1 MSTTDAIEVARRI
14 DRNACR
20 ASSAGARHATNGV
33 AFRAEPMD
41 LDRLV
46 SRLNPLVACLLRSP
60 LHPLLSG
67 GVMLVQVT
75 GRRTGRR
82 YWIPVG
88 YQREGDRITVLV
100 SRARRKQWWR
110 NYREPGP
117 VAVLLE
123 GRMLHGRAHVVRSDS
138 AAFRTAIETTL
149 RRLPALGGQFGVR
162 YDRTT
167 GLTAPQWRAV
177 AANGAVVAIDVGAP
191 PPSRSAPLQPSP
203 RSE

>member
-1 MSTTDAIEVARRI
+1 MSTTDATEVARRI
-14 DRNACR
+14 NQNVCL
-20 ASSAGARHATNGV
+20 ASSGGARHATNNV
-33 AFRAEPMD
+33 ASVAEPMD
-41 LDRLV
+41 FDRLL

-60 LHPLLSG
+60 LHPLVSSG
-67 GVMLVQVT
+67 LMLVQVT

-100 SRARRKQWWR
+100 SRAGRKQWWR
-110 NYREPGP
+110 NYRESGP
-117 VAVLLE
+117 VALLLQ
-123 GRMLHGRAHVVRSDS
+123 GRTLHGRAHVVPSDS
-138 AAFRTAIETTL
+138 AAFRAAIETTL

-167 GLTAPQWRAV
+167 GLTAPQWQAV
-177 AANGAVVAIDVGAP
+177 AANGAVVAIDVGPP
-191 PPSRSAPLQPSP
+191 PPSPALQPSP